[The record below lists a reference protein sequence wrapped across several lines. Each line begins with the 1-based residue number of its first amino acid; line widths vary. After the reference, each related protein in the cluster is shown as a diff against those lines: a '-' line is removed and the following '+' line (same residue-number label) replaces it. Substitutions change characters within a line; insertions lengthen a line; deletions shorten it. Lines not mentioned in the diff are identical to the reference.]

1 MGCMKA
7 FDWKKRRRKDSFL
20 PSLAKGRIFI
30 LGDGEFLKAVGG
42 KALIIFL
49 FFL

>member
-1 MGCMKA
+1 LEEKEKEGFFA
-7 FDWKKRRRKDSFL
+7 

-30 LGDGEFLKAVGG
+30 LGDGKFLKGVGG
-42 KALIIFL
+42 KALIVFL